1 MYDPAQ
7 GFKDLIVADGVAQHN
22 VQSGWNISFG
32 RFPDVPDT
40 TILINQ
46 VGGSSPFPH
55 LLLNFPSVQ
64 VLVRGSKGG
73 YQDARD
79 KISEVVDSLLGIPAQ
94 QVGGDWWQGITQL
107 GDFGLIG
114 YDENHRPL
122 FAANFGVIVEPAAGQ
137 YRTAV

>member
-7 GFKDLIVADGVAQHN
+7 GFKDLLVADGVAQHA
-22 VQSGWNISFG
+22 VLTGWNISLG

-46 VGGSSPFPH
+46 TGGASPFPH

-64 VLVRGSKGG
+64 VIVRGSKGG
-73 YQDARD
+73 YIDARN
-79 KISEVVDSLLGIPAQ
+79 KVEEVVDSLLGIPAQ
-94 QVGGDWWQGITQL
+94 EIGNDWWQGIIQL
-107 GDFGLIG
+107 GEVGMIG

-122 FAANFGVIVEPAAGQ
+122 FAANFGVIIEPAAGK
-137 YRTAV
+137 YRMAV